1 MIVDLCA
8 QSSPEKGICFSEPY
22 FKFIHELKR
31 FSLANIYNNWRLLEF
46 QRYAENVLSCIYR
59 TLMKIQVYAQ
69 NGRVE
74 NVLRYSPELQKTFSD
89 WLVKYTNYNPQKKE
103 IMRYKTKEVF
113 DVNDNESWEKCIVEY
128 ISGMT
133 DQYAIKVYEEIISF

>member
-1 MIVDLCA
+1 MSVDLCA
-8 QSSPEKGICFSEPY
+8 QSSPEDGICFSEPY

-69 NGRVE
+69 NRRVE

>member
-1 MIVDLCA
+1 
-8 QSSPEKGICFSEPY
+8 
-22 FKFIHELKR
+22 
-31 FSLANIYNNWRLLEF
+31 
-46 QRYAENVLSCIYR
+46 
-59 TLMKIQVYAQ
+59 MKIQVYAQ
-69 NGRVE
+69 NRRVE
-74 NVLRYSPELQKTFSD
+74 NVLRYSPELQKTFSN

-103 IMRYKTKEVF
+103 IMRCKTKEVF